1 MLSRRNFLVTSS
13 LGVAGAA
20 LAKPKAASPHAAAS
34 TDLRDWDVVRRQFD
48 LNPEFAHLG
57 LFYLTSHPR
66 PVREAIEA
74 YRRKLDANPFITVE
88 SSLFEDPAKNLA
100 IRSMTAIANAIGAQ
114 PNEVALTQNTTM
126 GLSLIYHGLA
136 LQPGDEIVTT
146 NQDHFVH
153 HEAIR
158 LSTERNGATWRKI
171 GLFDSFDTISEG
183 EIVDRI
189 KKAIGQ
195 KTRVV
200 GITWVHSSSGLKM
213 PIRAIADMLADVNT
227 SRDKRVLLVVDG
239 VHGMGV
245 EDPRITQLGADAF
258 SAGLHKW
265 IFAPRGT
272 GFVWA
277 KPDVWASMK
286 PLIPSFTSFD
296 LFQAWGEEHP
306 PAKQADATWFS
317 PGGFQ
322 AFEHYWAVPAAFEF
336 HRAIGAQRI
345 SDRIH
350 ELNLAVNEGLRK
362 LPNVYV
368 HTPRARELNAG
379 LVVFE
384 VKGQK
389 TGDTVA
395 KLLEKKIIGSST
407 PYAVSY
413 ARLACGI
420 MNTHAEVDRAVAAV
434 RGIA

>member
-1 MLSRRNFLVTSS
+1 MLSRRSFLVTSS

-20 LAKPKAASPHAAAS
+20 LAKPKASPQTAS
-34 TDLRDWDVVRRQFD
+34 TDLHDWSVVRRQFD
-48 LNPEFAHLG
+48 LTPEYAHLG

-74 YRRKLDANPFITVE
+74 YRRKLDANPFMTVE
-88 SSLFEDPAKNLA
+88 SSLFEQPEKNLA
-100 IRSMTAIANAIGAQ
+100 VRSMTAIANTIGAQ
-114 PNEVALTQNTTM
+114 PNEIALTQNTTM

-171 GLFDSFDTISEG
+171 ALFDSFDTISEAD
-183 EIVDRI
+183 IVDRLR
-189 KKAIGQ
+189 KAIGP

-200 GITWVHSSSGLKM
+200 GVTWVHSSSGLKM
-213 PIRAIADMLADVNT
+213 PIRAIADMIADVNK

-239 VHGMGV
+239 VHGVGV
-245 EDPRITQLGADAF
+245 EDPHITQLGADAF

-277 KPDVWASMK
+277 KPEVWESMK
-286 PLIPSFTSFD
+286 PLIPSFTSFA

-306 PAKQADATWFS
+306 PTTKADATWFS

-336 HRAIGAQRI
+336 HRAIGMSRI

-389 TGDTVA
+389 TEETVA
-395 KLLEKKIIGSST
+395 KLLQKKIIGSAT

-420 MNTHAEVDRAVAAV
+420 MNTHEEVDRAIAAV
-434 RGIA
+434 RAIS